1 MKSILVPVDFSIQAE
16 YAAKA
21 ASIIAKQTNSKLY
34 LLHMLE
40 LPSGV
45 IDPASYSSS
54 NNSPTSLLFLIKSLE
69 NL

>member
-34 LLHMLE
+34 LLHMFC
-40 LPSGV
+40 S
-45 IDPASYSSS
+45 
-54 NNSPTSLLFLIKSLE
+54 LIKKPHLISKIVHAFRVH
-69 NL
+69 NLGYIGYFVMAT